1 MEGERISTTEVK
13 LADCPAVGLTLGKQ
27 AEGGGETEIND
38 DGGGGDYDDGDGG
51 GDYDDDGG
59 GGGVGEDVDMDGGGN
74 DDGDGDD
81 VQTLKKKDVNRS
93 RLIQCED
100 QY

>member
-1 MEGERISTTEVK
+1 MIKQKMCDGK
-13 LADCPAVGLTLGKQ
+13 NDCPLTETSSGGEDEEGC
-27 AEGGGETEIND
+27 AEGSGQVD
-38 DGGGGDYDDGDGG
+38 
-51 GDYDDDGG
+51 DYDDDGVG
-59 GGGVGEDVDMDGGGN
+59 GGG
-74 DDGDGDD
+74 GDD

>member
-1 MEGERISTTEVK
+1 MCDGK
-13 LADCPAVGLTLGKQ
+13 NDCPLTETSSGGEDEEGC
-27 AEGGGETEIND
+27 AEGSGQVD
-38 DGGGGDYDDGDGG
+38 
-51 GDYDDDGG
+51 DYDDDGG
-59 GGGVGEDVDMDGGGN
+59 GGDRGGGDRGGVGEDVDEDGGDN

-81 VQTLKKKDVNRS
+81 VQTFKKRDVNKS

>member
-1 MEGERISTTEVK
+1 MCDGK
-13 LADCPAVGLTLGKQ
+13 NDCPLTETSSGGEDEEGC
-27 AEGGGETEIND
+27 AEGSGQVD
-38 DGGGGDYDDGDGG
+38 
-51 GDYDDDGG
+51 DYDDDGVG
-59 GGGVGEDVDMDGGGN
+59 GGG
-74 DDGDGDD
+74 GDD